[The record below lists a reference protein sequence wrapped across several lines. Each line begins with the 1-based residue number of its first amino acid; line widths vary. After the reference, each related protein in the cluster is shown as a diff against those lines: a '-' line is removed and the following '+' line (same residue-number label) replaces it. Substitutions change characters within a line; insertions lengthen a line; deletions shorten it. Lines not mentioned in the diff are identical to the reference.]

1 MKKIINTNLVP
12 KVISPYSQAIETD
25 GFVFTAGQIPMDL
38 SGKLIEEIIEQQT
51 HQVMKNLMVI
61 LNKAGVGFENV
72 VKTTMYITSFDNFD
86 EINNEYRKY
95 FLNNYPVR
103 ETVEVKALPK
113 GAYLEISMIA
123 VKKL

>member
-113 GAYLEISMIA
+113 GANLEISMIA

>member
-38 SGKLIEEIIEQQT
+38 SGKLIEETIEQQT

-113 GAYLEISMIA
+113 GANLEISMIA

>member
-1 MKKIINTNLVP
+1 
-12 KVISPYSQAIETD
+12 
-25 GFVFTAGQIPMDL
+25 
-38 SGKLIEEIIEQQT
+38 
-51 HQVMKNLMVI
+51 
-61 LNKAGVGFENV
+61 
-72 VKTTMYITSFDNFD
+72 MYITSFDNFD

-113 GAYLEISMIA
+113 GANLEISMIA